1 MTAETFVGLESS
13 EVTLKMGYDVDVYD
27 TIGFDGDDILV
38 VNSPTYT
45 LHVTPQSVN
54 YLWVTLNSVRLSLNH
69 DFEIQND
76 KLLIKRSIS
85 ATDVLVINHFSENTI
100 KHRIAWRMWQD
111 VIGRTKFYRMID
123 DATTVLTKKLSRLD
137 VEIEVKDGSKL
148 ANPSP
153 ATNTPGVV
161 FIGSERVTY
170 WTKDGNILKDIRRG
184 TMGTGVA
191 FAHYIGDTVMDTSV
205 RQEVPSAYNSVWYDD
220 ITVDGSTNTMTADNF
235 GNIITADDDNTTN
248 KSTESLQYQTTQQ
261 ANFLNQFVGTV
272 PVISVAFDQ
281 TGRFIAPGF
290 VLDNYVIINE

>member
-1 MTAETFVGLESS
+1 M
-13 EVTLKMGYDVDVYD
+13 
-27 TIGFDGDDILV
+27 
-38 VNSPTYT
+38 
-45 LHVTPQSVN
+45 
-54 YLWVTLNSVRLSLNH
+54 
-69 DFEIQND
+69 
-76 KLLIKRSIS
+76 
-85 ATDVLVINHFSENTI
+85 
-100 KHRIAWRMWQD
+100 
-111 VIGRTKFYRMID
+111 
-123 DATTVLTKKLSRLD
+123 
-137 VEIEVKDGSKL
+137 
-148 ANPSP
+148 
-153 ATNTPGVV
+153 

-205 RQEVPSAYNSVWYDD
+205 RQEVPSAYNNVWYDD

-235 GNIITADDDNTTN
+235 GNVITADDDNTTN

-281 TGRFIAPGF
+281 TGRFIAPGY